1 MGGDGEGGGDVG
13 SGGDGDG
20 GGGDGEGSGS
30 TGGSGGSDGGSTWKA
45 NAGPMDTAAGTVE
58 VTVMKQ
64 HVGSGSTR
72 GVPLVES
79 PPEYPQV
86 YSEPSVASAV
96 KPSALAAMPLQVL
109 PNALVGEASTS
120 PCSPH
125 VVMVP
130 LLLSSAANAWLDAT
144 MLAKPELVGA
154 ATYPFPGAA
163 SFGASMNVL
172 ATLPSSVSPAK
183 NEELAC
189 KLVNAL
195 EEPGSGNIL
204 VPYAMLAP
212 APQMT
217 AVPSLSIPANARSV
231 ATTVPGTALAG
242 ASSTPI
248 PAKT

>member
-1 MGGDGEGGGDVG
+1 
-13 SGGDGDG
+13 
-20 GGGDGEGSGS
+20 
-30 TGGSGGSDGGSTWKA
+30 
-45 NAGPMDTAAGTVE
+45 MDPAADTVE

-64 HVGSGSTR
+64 HVESGSTR
-72 GVPLVES
+72 GVPLAES

-86 YSEPSVASAV
+86 YSEPSAASAV

-125 VVMVP
+125 VVMVA

-154 ATYPFPGAA
+154 ATYPFPGVA
-163 SFGASMNVL
+163 
-172 ATLPSSVSPAK
+172 SPAK
-183 NEELAC
+183 KKELAC

-195 EEPGSGNIL
+195 EEPGSAKIL
-204 VPYAMLAP
+204 VAALAP

-217 AVPSLSIPANARSV
+217 AVPSLSIPANARSF
-231 ATTVPGTALAG
+231 ATTVPGTAIAG

-248 PAKT
+248 RAKT